1 MVSLTRISGLK
12 RFGTVRGLTIIAL
25 QALLVFMLAGA
36 GWWIYRRLPAGG
48 AEAQVN
54 QHTTDLQIFIRQTPE
69 SVGPSLDVAVSLFP
83 VDIIAVRHEFFTEPR
98 AGKRF
103 EDFLKERM
111 KGRAPVN
118 ARLDKQG
125 HGSVSLAPGSWWL
138 HATLSGD
145 EQLECRLPVTVV
157 GTRQVIELTPQ
168 NAYTRSK
175 TF

>member
-1 MVSLTRISGLK
+1 MASLSRISGLK

-25 QALLVFMLAGA
+25 QGILILLLAGA
-36 GWWIYRRLPAGG
+36 GWWIYRQLPAGN
-48 AEAQVN
+48 AEADVN
-54 QHTTDLQIFIRQTPE
+54 QQTTDLQIFIRQPPE
-69 SVGPSLDVAVSLFP
+69 GVGSALDVAVSLYP
-83 VDIIAVRHEFFTEPR
+83 VDIVAVRHEFFTEPR

-111 KGRAPVN
+111 KGRSPVN

-125 HGSVSLAPGSWWL
+125 RGSVPLAPGSWWL

-145 EQLECRLPVTVV
+145 EQLEWRLPVTVV
-157 GTRQVIELTPQ
+157 GTKQVIELTPQ

>member
-1 MVSLTRISGLK
+1 MVSRSHISGLK

-25 QALLVFMLAGA
+25 QALVVLLIVGA
-36 GWWIYRRLPAGG
+36 GWLIYRRILASGS
-48 AEAQVN
+48 EADYN
-54 QHTTDLQIFIRQTPE
+54 QQTTDLQIFIRQTPE
-69 SVGPSLDVAVSLFP
+69 SVGPSLDVAVSLYP
-83 VDIIAVRHEFFTEPR
+83 VDIIAVRHEYFTEPPK
-98 AGKRF
+98 GKRF

-111 KGRAPVN
+111 KGRSPVN

-125 HGSVSLAPGSWWL
+125 RGSVSLAPGNWWL

-145 EQLECRLPVTVV
+145 EQLEWRLPVTVV
-157 GTRQVIELTPQ
+157 GTKQVIELTPQ